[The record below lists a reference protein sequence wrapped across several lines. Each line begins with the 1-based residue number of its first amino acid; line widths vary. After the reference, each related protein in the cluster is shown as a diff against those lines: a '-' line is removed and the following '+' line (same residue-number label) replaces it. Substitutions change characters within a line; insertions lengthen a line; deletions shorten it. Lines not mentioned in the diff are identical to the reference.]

1 MLKIEKV
8 DLNSRKQIK
17 DFVQFQYDLYKGV
30 PQFCPPFRSDI
41 ELMLNKKKHPFFE
54 KSEGDF
60 FVAKRNEEIVG
71 RIAVLVN
78 HPFNQYHETKKG
90 QFYLFECINDQVV
103 ADALF
108 EEAFSWCRQRELIE
122 LVGPKG
128 LSAFDGYGI
137 LVDGFEHRQMMIMM
151 NYNFDYY
158 PTLMEN
164 AGFEKEVDFVSCY
177 VKANDFIIPEKVKE
191 VSRRVRERGK
201 FKVLTFR
208 NKRQMIRDWADKIG
222 KAYNDTFVNNWE
234 YYPLSDREIKLL
246 VDNLMIVADPK
257 LFKIITYEDK
267 LVGFLLAFPDIS
279 ASLQRHNG
287 KLTPFS
293 IIDMLLDLK
302 KTKWVAINGA
312 GVLPQYQG
320 RGGMALLYDEMEK
333 TIRDYGF
340 IHGEM
345 TQVAESA
352 VQMRKDLLNL
362 GGQPYKN
369 HRVYRKRIE

>member
-8 DLNSRKQIK
+8 DLSSKKQIK
-17 DFVQFQYDLYKGV
+17 DFVQFQYELYKGV
-30 PQFCPPFRSDI
+30 PQFCPPFRNDV
-41 ELMLNKKKHPFFE
+41 ELMLNKQKHPFFE

-60 FVAKRNEEIVG
+60 FVAKINEKIVG

-78 HPFNQYHETKKG
+78 HPFNEYHKTKKG
-90 QFYLFECINDQVV
+90 QFYLFECVNDQDV
-103 ADALF
+103 ANALF
-108 EEAFSWCRQRELIE
+108 EAAYTWCKERGLNE

-151 NYNFDYY
+151 NYNFNYY
-158 PTLMEN
+158 PILLET

-177 VKANDFIIPEKVKE
+177 VKADEFKIPEKVKE
-191 VSRRVRERGK
+191 VSRRVQERGK

-208 NKRQMIRDWADKIG
+208 NKRQMIKDWADKIG

-234 YYPLSDREIKLL
+234 YYPLSDGEIKLL
-246 VDNLMIVADPK
+246 VDNLMIMADPK
-257 LFKIITYEDK
+257 LFKIITYEEK

-287 KLTPFS
+287 KLTPLS

-312 GVLPQYQG
+312 GVLPEYHG

-333 TIRDYGF
+333 TIRNYGF
-340 IHGEM
+340 VHGEM

-352 VQMRKDLLNL
+352 VQMRRDLLNL

-369 HRVYRKRIE
+369 HRVYRKSLD

>member
-8 DLNSRKQIK
+8 DLSSKKQIK
-17 DFVQFQYDLYKGV
+17 DFVQFQYELYKGV
-30 PQFCPPFRSDI
+30 PQFCPPFRNDV
-41 ELMLNKKKHPFFE
+41 ELMLNKQKHPFFE

-60 FVAKRNEEIVG
+60 FVAKINEKIVG

-78 HPFNQYHETKKG
+78 HPFNEYHKTKKG
-90 QFYLFECINDQVV
+90 QFYLFECINDQDV
-103 ADALF
+103 ANALF
-108 EEAFSWCRQRELIE
+108 EAAYTWCKERGLNE

-151 NYNFDYY
+151 NYNFNYY
-158 PTLMEN
+158 PILLET

-177 VKANDFIIPEKVKE
+177 VKADEFKIPEKVKE
-191 VSRRVRERGK
+191 VSRRVQERGK

-208 NKRQMIRDWADKIG
+208 NKRQMIKDWADKIG

-234 YYPLSDREIKLL
+234 YYPLSDGEIKLL

-257 LFKIITYEDK
+257 LFKIITYEEK

-287 KLTPFS
+287 KLTPLS

-312 GVLPQYQG
+312 GVLPEYHG

-333 TIRDYGF
+333 TIRNYGF
-340 IHGEM
+340 VHGEM

-352 VQMRKDLLNL
+352 VQMRRDLLNL

-369 HRVYRKRIE
+369 HRVYRKSLD

>member
-1 MLKIEKV
+1 M
-8 DLNSRKQIK
+8 
-17 DFVQFQYDLYKGV
+17 
-30 PQFCPPFRSDI
+30 
-41 ELMLNKKKHPFFE
+41 
-54 KSEGDF
+54 
-60 FVAKRNEEIVG
+60 AKRNEEIVG

-137 LVDGFEHRQMMIMM
+137 LVDGVEHRQMMIMM

-208 NKRQMIRDWADKIG
+208 NKRQMIRDWSDKSVKPIM
-222 KAYNDTFVNNWE
+222 
-234 YYPLSDREIKLL
+234 ILL
-246 VDNLMIVADPK
+246 
-257 LFKIITYEDK
+257 
-267 LVGFLLAFPDIS
+267 
-279 ASLQRHNG
+279 
-287 KLTPFS
+287 
-293 IIDMLLDLK
+293 
-302 KTKWVAINGA
+302 
-312 GVLPQYQG
+312 
-320 RGGMALLYDEMEK
+320 
-333 TIRDYGF
+333 
-340 IHGEM
+340 
-345 TQVAESA
+345 
-352 VQMRKDLLNL
+352 
-362 GGQPYKN
+362 
-369 HRVYRKRIE
+369 

>member
-8 DLNSRKQIK
+8 DLSSKKQIK
-17 DFVQFQYDLYKGV
+17 DFVQFQYELYKGV
-30 PQFCPPFRSDI
+30 PQFCPPFRNDV
-41 ELMLNKKKHPFFE
+41 ELMLNKQKHPFFE

-60 FVAKRNEEIVG
+60 FVAKINEKIVG

-78 HPFNQYHETKKG
+78 HPFNEYHKTKKG
-90 QFYLFECINDQVV
+90 QFYLFECVNDQDV
-103 ADALF
+103 ANALF
-108 EEAFSWCRQRELIE
+108 EAAYTWCKERGLNE

-151 NYNFDYY
+151 NYNFNYY
-158 PTLMEN
+158 PILLET

-177 VKANDFIIPEKVKE
+177 VKADEFKIPEKVKE
-191 VSRRVRERGK
+191 VSRRVQERGK

-208 NKRQMIRDWADKIG
+208 NKRQMIKDWADKIG

-234 YYPLSDREIKLL
+234 YYPLSDGEIKLL

-257 LFKIITYEDK
+257 LFKIITYEEK

-287 KLTPFS
+287 KLTPLS

-312 GVLPQYQG
+312 GVLPEYHG

-333 TIRDYGF
+333 TIRNYGF
-340 IHGEM
+340 VHGEM

-352 VQMRKDLLNL
+352 VQMRRDLLNL

-369 HRVYRKRIE
+369 HRVYRKSLD